1 MSRVY
6 VFAASPFE
14 AKPVRKIAASA
25 SGPGSDAAPLRCG
38 PNEVFLIV
46 GGMGPRNAQ
55 NKAEAALGLT
65 SQAPTFPMP
74 DAVLVIGLCGG
85 LTESLP
91 EGRIVAYTDCLS
103 TDPSKP
109 PLRCSQPLTNSL
121 VSLLTS
127 SGILC
132 DRVVGVTSPR
142 IATTREERLSLA
154 RSGAAVVDMESYSI
168 VEAASVAH
176 IPAAV
181 LRVVADSLD
190 RDLPDFNR
198 ALNDAGSLDG
208 RKGLKIALGSPWQ
221 TAKLLAANRR
231 AMKHLSKALDIAMTA
246 ECFEKKSCP

>member
-25 SGPGSDAAPLRCG
+25 SGPGSGVAPLRCG

-55 NKAEAALGLT
+55 KKAEAVLGRDAQALA
-65 SQAPTFPMP
+65 QPKP

-91 EGRIVAYTDCLS
+91 EGGIVAYTDCLS
-103 TDPSKP
+103 TDPAKP
-109 PLRCSQPLTNSL
+109 PLCCSQSLTNSL

-127 SGILC
+127 SSIFC
-132 DRVVGVTSPR
+132 DRVVGITSPR
-142 IATTREERLSLA
+142 IATTRDERLSLA
-154 RSGAAVVDMESYSI
+154 RRGAAVVDMESYSI
-168 VEAASVAH
+168 VEAASMAH
-176 IPAAV
+176 VPAMV
-181 LRVVADSLD
+181 LRVVSDSLD
-190 RDLPDFNR
+190 RELPDFNR
-198 ALNDAGSLDG
+198 ALDDGGALDG
-208 RKGLKIALGSPWQ
+208 RKGLRIALRSPLQ

-231 AMKHLSKALDIAMTA
+231 AMKHLSKALEIILPT
-246 ECFEKKSCP
+246 ECFI